1 MILSIQRRLFM
12 KKLLSVLLSVVIILS
27 MTGVS
32 AFAATTSVSG
42 IETPR
47 RVRISASQMWVRVG
61 ESIDLYAYIT
71 PDDYQYDSIKWNTLD
86 YDLVSIVDNGEAA
99 ELTGLK
105 LGTAVVEASVYRGG
119 IKVGSAEIKIEV
131 SGSIKKPNRVR
142 IEASQKWVRAG
153 RSIQLDAVVMPDTY
167 NYDAVEWYT
176 LDYDLVSIDDY
187 GEVTGLRP
195 GIANIAVYVYV
206 DSPSRRYEVGS
217 AEIEI
222 EVREASASSYSFD
235 ESKYNP
241 DVPRVSGLPNPT
253 SRKGVIPTKTV
264 SDAVKK
270 ALVAGTT
277 TGTEFKNYTSVS
289 TVSLESAAADMQ
301 LGGGVVLLNFD
312 TFALDGK
319 TTEGRLTVN
328 PRAYK
333 RAKYDDPLQVGHN
346 INVLVNTNNADVLKV
361 REQFQKHFKNELLV
375 IKAGQKDGYG
385 MNVTCTVKA
394 GDIFSKAKQ
403 SNLRLYT
410 YDPDKSKFR
419 LLKDSNISI
428 DSDKNLHFT
437 TNTGNYLIISNGA
450 LTKK

>member
-1 MILSIQRRLFM
+1 M
-12 KKLLSVLLSVVIILS
+12 KKLLSALLSILILLS
-27 MTGVS
+27 TTGIS

-47 RVRISASQMWVRVG
+47 RVRISAPQTWVRVN
-61 ESIDLYAYIT
+61 ETLQLDAYIS

-86 YDLVSIVDNGEAA
+86 YDIVSIDDDDGEVA

-105 LGTAVVEASVYRGG
+105 LGTAVIEASVYRGSV
-119 IKVGSAEIKIEV
+119 KVGSAKIKIEV
-131 SGSIKKPNRVR
+131 SGAIKKPNRVR

-153 RSIQLDAVVMPDTY
+153 RSIQLDAVVQPDTY
-167 NYDAVEWYT
+167 NYDAIEWYT

-195 GIANIAVYVYV
+195 GIANIVVYVYI
-206 DSPSRRYEVGS
+206 DGTSRRYEVGS

-222 EVREASASSYSFD
+222 EVREATATSYSFD
-235 ESKYNP
+235 ESKYDP
-241 DVPRVSGLPNPT
+241 DVPRVSSLTSGT
-253 SRKGVIPTKTV
+253 SRKGTIPTKTLNE
-264 SDAVKK
+264 AVKK

-277 TGTEFKNYTSVS
+277 TSTTFKNYMSIS

-312 TFALDGK
+312 TLALDGK

-333 RAKYDDPLQVGHN
+333 RAKYDDPLQMGHS
-346 INVLVNTNNADVLKV
+346 INLLLNTNNADVLKV
-361 REQFQKHFKNELLV
+361 RDQFQKFYKNEIMV
-375 IKAGQKDGYG
+375 IKAGQEDGYG
-385 MNVTCTVKA
+385 MNVTCSVKA
-394 GDIFSKAKQ
+394 GEAFSKAKQ

-410 YDPDKSKFR
+410 YDPGKGKSGTFR
-419 LLKDSNISI
+419 LIKNPNISI
-428 DSDKNLHFT
+428 DSEKNLQFT
-437 TNTGNYLIISNGA
+437 TDTGNYLIISNGELA
-450 LTKK
+450 KK